1 MSKERDSDPNIK
13 GYTEAVKINYC
24 PVCLFCR
31 HYYRSEKKSVKHS
44 CAAFPEGIPHEIL
57 SGENDH
63 SSPFPGD
70 NGIRCEARMN

>member
-1 MSKERDSDPNIK
+1 MSKEKESDTNIK
-13 GYTEAVKINYC
+13 SDSKAVKINYS

-31 HYYRSEKKSVKHS
+31 HYHRSVKKSDKHS

-63 SSPFPGD
+63 SNPFPGD
-70 NGIRCEARMN
+70 NGIRCEARLN